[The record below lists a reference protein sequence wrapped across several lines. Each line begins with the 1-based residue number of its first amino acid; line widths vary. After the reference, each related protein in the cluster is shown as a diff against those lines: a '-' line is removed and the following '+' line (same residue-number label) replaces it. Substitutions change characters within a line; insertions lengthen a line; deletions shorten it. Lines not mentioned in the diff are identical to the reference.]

1 MGIKMKLSIVI
12 IIILLALPT
21 YTRALEEAPG
31 KATELKFK
39 ADKYMAHEQ
48 YSEALTTYTHALE
61 LANRQN
67 DSHTAASCLG
77 NIGNIYGEMGDFDR
91 AEHYFKKGYD
101 MALEQKDLS
110 LQQKFA
116 INLVMVNCEK
126 GNVEEARKYYN
137 IQMGIP
143 LKLTPVMRYYALNNQ
158 STIAMAA
165 HDYITA
171 HYYLKKVRQYIEDTG
186 LDYRYLCTT
195 YGTSGSIY
203 MMQKR
208 PKEAIKNFLTEL
220 QLAKKNHDAKLVC
233 SIYRQLYVTYNMTGN
248 TQKAQDYK
256 MRYLS
261 LSDSLFDQNRMHAAQ
276 NKLFDYENQL
286 NDQIISNL
294 TERSRM
300 LMAYVG
306 LFLCFIIVLSM
317 LYVKLRRRNK
327 HLLEAQQ
334 LLIEKNKELTKQD
347 DASKAMIR
355 KYAESIGHKVHSDN
369 EETADEGRQ
378 TSLLTAEQQTILL
391 DKINRVMDDI
401 ATISRQDFSL
411 NMLAEL
417 VGSNTKYVSAVINEN
432 YGMNFKTYLNEH
444 RIREACR
451 RLSDAQHYGNM
462 TIQAIYEE
470 LGYKSGSSFV
480 QAFRKLNGMNPSQYQ
495 KLASTMP
502 DKQKDQAAG

>member
-1 MGIKMKLSIVI
+1 MKLNIGL

-48 YSEALTTYTHALE
+48 FSEALTTYTHALE
-61 LANRQN
+61 LAHRQN
-67 DSHTAASCLG
+67 DSHTAAACLG

-91 AEHYFKKGYD
+91 AEHYYKKGYD
-101 MALEQKDLS
+101 MALELKDVH

-116 INLVMVNCEK
+116 INLVMTNCEK
-126 GNVEEARKYYN
+126 GDLGEARKYYK
-137 IQMGIP
+137 IQMSVPI
-143 LKLTPVMRYYALNNQ
+143 KLTPQMRYYALSNQ
-158 STIAMAA
+158 GVIAMAA
-165 HDYITA
+165 HDYATA
-171 HYYLKKVRQYIEDTG
+171 HYYLKKVKQYIEDSG

-195 YGTSGSIY
+195 YSTNGNMY

-220 QLAKKNHDAKLVC
+220 EIAKKYNDAKLVS
-233 SIYRQLYVTYNMTGN
+233 SIYRQLYVAYNMTGD
-248 TQKAQDYK
+248 TRKAQDYK
-256 MRYLS
+256 MRYLT

-306 LFLCFIIVLSM
+306 LFLCFIIVLSI
-317 LYVKLRRRNK
+317 LYVKLRKRNK

-417 VGSNTKYVSAVINEN
+417 VDSNTKYVSAVINEN

-451 RLSDAQHYGNM
+451 RLSDTQHYGNM

-502 DKQKDQAAG
+502 DKPKDQTAV